1 MSCVIS
7 LVNTKGGVGKSF
19 LSVHLAVWLAD
30 AGHKVALLDA
40 DDQKTASK
48 WLSGVA
54 DHAVEVT
61 ILEGGSE
68 EAKAESLRKFI
79 NERKDSFDFVVVDT
93 KGAAGLSTSAAVIKS
108 DVACIPLQPSAADLW
123 PIENAL
129 STVRLSQEARA
140 GQPKAFLVLNQTDD
154 SDVLARDVR
163 DLAEQ
168 FGVPMT
174 KTNIK
179 RLRAYRDAPGLR
191 MVATRLTDKRG
202 KPAADRLA
210 ELFTEL
216 LDGFLPVNKK
226 VANG

>member
-1 MSCVIS
+1 MGI
-7 LVNTKGGVGKSF
+7 N
-19 LSVHLAVWLAD
+19 
-30 AGHKVALLDA
+30 
-40 DDQKTASK
+40 
-48 WLSGVA
+48 
-54 DHAVEVT
+54 
-61 ILEGGSE
+61 
-68 EAKAESLRKFI
+68 LRKFI

-93 KGAAGLSTSAAVIKS
+93 KGSAGLSTSAAVIKS

-202 KPAADRLA
+202 KPTADRLA